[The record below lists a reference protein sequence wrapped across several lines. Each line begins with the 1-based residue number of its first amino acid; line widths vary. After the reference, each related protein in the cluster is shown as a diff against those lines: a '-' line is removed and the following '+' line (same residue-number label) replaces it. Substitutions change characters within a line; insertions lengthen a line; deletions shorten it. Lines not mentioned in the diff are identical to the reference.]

1 MKTIQTTKLFDN
13 WFENLRDNQ
22 AKAKIRARIQRA
34 KLGNLGDCKPVG
46 SGISEMRIHYGAG
59 YRVYFMQQGSEI
71 IILLAG
77 GDKST
82 QTKDIECALQIA
94 DEIKR
99 G

>member
-1 MKTIQTTKLFDN
+1 MKIIQTTKVFDN

-34 KLGNLGDCKPVG
+34 KLGNLGDCEPVG
-46 SGISEMRIHYGAG
+46 SGVSEMRIHYGAG
-59 YRVYFMQQGSEI
+59 YRIYFIQQGSEMI
-71 IILLAG
+71 VLLAG

-82 QTKDIECALQIA
+82 QSKDIKLALQIA
-94 DEIKR
+94 EDIKR

>member
-1 MKTIQTTKLFDN
+1 MKKIQTTKLFDN
-13 WFENLRDNQ
+13 WFEKLRDNQ

-34 KLGNLGDCKPVG
+34 KLNNLGDCKPVG
-46 SGISEMRIHYGAG
+46 SGVSEMRIHYGAG
-59 YRVYFMQQGSEI
+59 YRIYFMQQGEEI

-82 QTKDIECALQIA
+82 QNQDIQIALQIA
-94 DEIKR
+94 EDIKR